1 MIQQTLRIGGI
12 PAILWGRPSDR
23 VYIHV
28 HGKQSR
34 KEYAEAFATLAEER
48 GYQTLSFDLPRHGER
63 EMEATPC
70 DIWHGVE
77 DLRLIGAY
85 VFPRWREVSLFACSL
100 GACFSLHAWQGK
112 PFRRCLF
119 QSPIVDMDW
128 LIGQMMGW
136 FGVTEERLRRER
148 EIPTPIDTLSW
159 DYWQYVREHPVVRW
173 DVSTA
178 ILYAGKDTLQSEEV
192 IRGFTEAHNC
202 RLTIA
207 AGSEHPFMGEGDGA
221 IVRRWLA
228 ENL

>member
-1 MIQQTLRIGGI
+1 MIQQALRIGGI

-34 KEYAEAFATLAEER
+34 KEYAEEFAALAEER

-63 EMEATPC
+63 QAENTPC
-70 DIWHGVE
+70 DIWHGVD

-85 VFPRWREVSLFACSL
+85 AFPRWREVSLFACSL
-100 GACFSLHAWQGK
+100 GACFSLHAWQDR

-128 LIGQMMGW
+128 LIRQMMGW
-136 FGVTEERLRRER
+136 FGVTEERLRQER
-148 EIPTPIDTLSW
+148 EIPTPVDVLSW
-159 DYWQYVREHPVVRW
+159 DYWQYIREHPVVRW
-173 DVSTA
+173 DAPTA

-192 IRGFTEAHNC
+192 IRSFAEAHNC

-221 IVRRWLA
+221 IVRRWLT

>member
-34 KEYAEAFATLAEER
+34 KEYAEEFAALAEER

-63 EMEATPC
+63 QEEATPC
-70 DIWHGVE
+70 DIWHGVD

-100 GACFSLHAWQGK
+100 GACFSLHAWQDR

-128 LIGQMMGW
+128 LIRQMMDW

-148 EIPTPIDTLSW
+148 EIPTPVDVLSW
-159 DYWQYVREHPVVRW
+159 EYWQYIREHPVVRW

-192 IRGFTEAHNC
+192 IRSFAEAHNC

-221 IVRRWLA
+221 IVRRWLT

>member
-1 MIQQTLRIGGI
+1 MIQQALRIGGI

-34 KEYAEAFATLAEER
+34 KEYAEEFAALAEER

-63 EMEATPC
+63 QAEATPC
-70 DIWHGVE
+70 DIRHGVD

-85 VFPRWREVSLFACSL
+85 AFPRWREVSLFACSL

-128 LIGQMMGW
+128 LIRQMMGW
-136 FGVTEERLRRER
+136 FGVTEERLRQER
-148 EIPTPIDTLSW
+148 EIPTPVDVLSW
-159 DYWQYVREHPVVRW
+159 DYWQYIREHPVVRW
-173 DVSTA
+173 DAPTA

-192 IRGFTEAHNC
+192 IRSFAEAHNC

-221 IVRRWLA
+221 IVRRWLT

>member
-1 MIQQTLRIGGI
+1 MIQQALRIGGI

-34 KEYAEAFATLAEER
+34 KEYAEEFAALAEER

-63 EMEATPC
+63 QEEATPC
-70 DIWHGVE
+70 DIWHGVD

-100 GACFSLHAWQGK
+100 GACFSLHAWQDR

-128 LIGQMMGW
+128 LIRQMMDW

-148 EIPTPIDTLSW
+148 EIPTPVDVLSW
-159 DYWQYVREHPVVRW
+159 DYWQYIREHPVVRW

-192 IRGFTEAHNC
+192 IRSFTEAHNC

-221 IVRRWLA
+221 IVRRWLT

>member
-34 KEYAEAFATLAEER
+34 KEYAEEFAALAEER

-63 EMEATPC
+63 QEEATPC
-70 DIWHGVE
+70 DIWHGVD

-100 GACFSLHAWQGK
+100 GACFSLHAWQDR

-128 LIGQMMGW
+128 LIRQMMDW

-148 EIPTPIDTLSW
+148 EIPTPVDVLSW
-159 DYWQYVREHPVVRW
+159 DYWQYIREHPVVRW

-192 IRGFTEAHNC
+192 IRSFTEAHNC

-221 IVRRWLA
+221 IVRRWLT

>member
-1 MIQQTLRIGGI
+1 MIQQRLRIGRI

-28 HGKQSR
+28 HGKLSR
-34 KEYAEAFATLAEER
+34 KEYAEEFAALAEEQ

-63 EMEATPC
+63 QAEATPC
-70 DIWHGVE
+70 DIQHGVD

-85 VFPRWREVSLFACSL
+85 AFPRWREVSLFACSL
-100 GACFSLHAWQGK
+100 GACFSLHAWQDQ
-112 PFRRCLF
+112 PFLKCLF

-128 LIGQMMGW
+128 LIRQMMGW
-136 FGVTEERLRRER
+136 FGVTEERLRQER

-159 DYWQYVREHPVVRW
+159 DYWQYIREHPIVRW
-173 DVSTA
+173 DVPTA
-178 ILYAGKDTLQSEEV
+178 ILYAGKDNLQSEEV
-192 IRGFTEAHNC
+192 IRGFAGAHGC

-207 AGSEHPFMGEGDGA
+207 QGSEHPFMGEGDGA
-221 IVRRWLA
+221 IVRQWLM

>member
-1 MIQQTLRIGGI
+1 MIQQALRIGGI

-28 HGKQSR
+28 HGKLSR
-34 KEYAEAFATLAEER
+34 KEYAEEFAALAEER

-63 EMEATPC
+63 QAEDTPC
-70 DIWHGVE
+70 DIWHGVD

-100 GACFSLHAWQGK
+100 GACFSLHAWQDR

-128 LIGQMMGW
+128 LIRQMMGW

-148 EIPTPIDTLSW
+148 EIPTPVDVLSW
-159 DYWQYVREHPVVRW
+159 DYWQYIREHPVVRW
-173 DVSTA
+173 DAPTA
-178 ILYAGKDTLQSEEV
+178 ILYAGKDNLQSEDV
-192 IRGFTEAHNC
+192 IRGFAEAHGC

-207 AGSEHPFMGEGDGA
+207 ENSEHPFMGEGDGA
-221 IVRRWLA
+221 IVRQWLM

>member
-1 MIQQTLRIGGI
+1 MIQQALRIGGI

-34 KEYAEAFATLAEER
+34 KEYAEEFAALAEER

-63 EMEATPC
+63 QEEATPC
-70 DIWHGVE
+70 DIWHGVD

-100 GACFSLHAWQGK
+100 GACFSLHAWQDR

-128 LIGQMMGW
+128 LIRQMMDW

-148 EIPTPIDTLSW
+148 EIPTPVDVLSW
-159 DYWQYVREHPVVRW
+159 DYWQYIREHPVVRW

-192 IRGFTEAHNC
+192 IRSFAEAHNC

-221 IVRRWLA
+221 IVRRWLT

>member
-1 MIQQTLRIGGI
+1 MIQQFLRIGGI

-34 KEYAEAFATLAEER
+34 KEYAEEFAALAEER

-63 EMEATPC
+63 QAEATPC
-70 DIWHGVE
+70 DIWHGVD

-100 GACFSLHAWQGK
+100 GACFSLHAWQDR

-136 FGVTEERLRRER
+136 FGVTEARLRRER
-148 EIPTPIDTLSW
+148 EIPTPVDVLSW
-159 DYWQYVREHPVVRW
+159 DYWQYIREHPIVRW
-173 DVSTA
+173 DAPTA
-178 ILYAGKDTLQSEEV
+178 ILYAGKDTLQSEDV
-192 IRGFTEAHNC
+192 IRGFAEAHGC

-207 AGSEHPFMGEGDGA
+207 ANSEHPFMGEGDGA
-221 IVRRWLA
+221 IVRRWLT

>member
-1 MIQQTLRIGGI
+1 MMQQRLRIGGI

-28 HGKQSR
+28 HGKLSR

-100 GACFSLHAWQGK
+100 GACFSLHAWQDQ

-128 LIGQMMGW
+128 LIRQMMGW

-148 EIPTPIDTLSW
+148 EISTPIDTLSW
-159 DYWQYVREHPVVRW
+159 DYWQYVLEHPVVRW
-173 DVSTA
+173 DTPTA
-178 ILYAGKDTLQSEEV
+178 ILYAGRDNLQSEEV
-192 IRGFTEAHNC
+192 IRGFAETHGC

-207 AGSEHPFMGEGDGA
+207 KDSAHPFMGEGDGA

>member
-1 MIQQTLRIGGI
+1 MIQQALRIGGI

-34 KEYAEAFATLAEER
+34 KEYAEEFAALAEER

-63 EMEATPC
+63 QEEATPC
-70 DIWHGVE
+70 DIWHGVD

-100 GACFSLHAWQGK
+100 GACFSLHAWQDR

-128 LIGQMMGW
+128 LIRQMMDW

-148 EIPTPIDTLSW
+148 EIPTPVDVLSW
-159 DYWQYVREHPVVRW
+159 DYWQYIREHPVVRW

-192 IRGFTEAHNC
+192 IRSFTEAHNC

>member
-34 KEYAEAFATLAEER
+34 KEYAEEFAALAEER

-63 EMEATPC
+63 QEEATPC
-70 DIWHGVE
+70 DIWHGVD

-100 GACFSLHAWQGK
+100 GACFSLHAWQDR

-128 LIGQMMGW
+128 LIRQMMDW

-148 EIPTPIDTLSW
+148 EIPTPVDVLSW
-159 DYWQYVREHPVVRW
+159 DYWQYIREHPVVRW

-192 IRGFTEAHNC
+192 IRSFTEAHNC

>member
-1 MIQQTLRIGGI
+1 MIQQALRIGGI

-34 KEYAEAFATLAEER
+34 KEYAEAFAALAEER

-63 EMEATPC
+63 QAEATPC
-70 DIWHGVE
+70 DIWHGVD

-100 GACFSLHAWQGK
+100 GACFSLHAWQDR

-128 LIGQMMGW
+128 LIRQMMDW
-136 FGVTEERLRRER
+136 FGVTEERLRQER
-148 EIPTPIDTLSW
+148 EIPTPVDVLSW
-159 DYWQYVREHPVVRW
+159 DYWQYIREHPIVRW
-173 DVSTA
+173 DAPTA
-178 ILYAGKDTLQSEEV
+178 ILYAGKDNLQSEDV
-192 IRGFTEAHNC
+192 IRGFAEAHGC

-207 AGSEHPFMGEGDGA
+207 ENSEHPFMAEGDGA
-221 IVRRWLA
+221 IVRRWLT

>member
-1 MIQQTLRIGGI
+1 MIQQALRIGGI
-12 PAILWGRPSDR
+12 PAILWGKPSDK

-34 KEYAEAFATLAEER
+34 KEYAEEFATLAEER

-70 DIWHGVE
+70 DIRHGVE

-100 GACFSLHAWQGK
+100 GACFSLHAWQDR

-128 LIGQMMGW
+128 LIRQMMGW
-136 FGVTEERLRRER
+136 FGVTEERLRQER
-148 EIPTPIDTLSW
+148 EIPTPVDVLSW
-159 DYWQYVREHPVVRW
+159 DYWQYIREHPVVRW
-173 DVSTA
+173 DAPTA

-192 IRGFTEAHNC
+192 IRSFAEAHNC

-221 IVRRWLA
+221 IVRRWLT

>member
-1 MIQQTLRIGGI
+1 MIQQALRIGGI

-28 HGKQSR
+28 HGKLSR
-34 KEYAEAFATLAEER
+34 KEYAEAFAALAEER

-63 EMEATPC
+63 QEEATPC
-70 DIWHGVE
+70 DIWHGVD

-100 GACFSLHAWQGK
+100 GACFSLHAWQDR

-128 LIGQMMGW
+128 LIRQMMDW

-148 EIPTPIDTLSW
+148 EIPTPVDVLSW
-159 DYWQYVREHPVVRW
+159 DYWQYIREHPVVRW
-173 DVSTA
+173 DTPTA
-178 ILYAGKDTLQSEEV
+178 ILYAGRDNLQSEEV
-192 IRGFTEAHNC
+192 IRGFAEAHNC

>member
-34 KEYAEAFATLAEER
+34 KEYAEEFAALAEER

-63 EMEATPC
+63 QEEATPC
-70 DIWHGVE
+70 DIWHGVD

-100 GACFSLHAWQGK
+100 GACFSLHAWQDR

-128 LIGQMMGW
+128 LIRQMMDW

-148 EIPTPIDTLSW
+148 EIPTPVDVLSW
-159 DYWQYVREHPVVRW
+159 DYWQYIREHPVVRW
-173 DVSTA
+173 DAPTA

-192 IRGFTEAHNC
+192 IRSFAEAHNC

-221 IVRRWLA
+221 IVRRWLT

>member
-1 MIQQTLRIGGI
+1 MIQQALRIGRI

-34 KEYAEAFATLAEER
+34 KEYAAEFAALAEER

-63 EMEATPC
+63 QAEATPC
-70 DIWHGVE
+70 DIWHGVD

-85 VFPRWREVSLFACSL
+85 AFPRWREVSLFACSL
-100 GACFSLHAWQGK
+100 GACFSLHAWQGM

-128 LIGQMMGW
+128 LIRQMMGW
-136 FGVTEERLRRER
+136 FGVTEERLRQER
-148 EIPTPIDTLSW
+148 EIPTPVDVLSW
-159 DYWQYVREHPVVRW
+159 DYWQYIREHPVVRW
-173 DVSTA
+173 DVPTA
-178 ILYAGKDTLQSEEV
+178 ILYAGKDNLQSEEV
-192 IRGFTEAHNC
+192 IRSFAEAHGC

-207 AGSEHPFMGEGDGA
+207 DDSEHPFMGEGDGI
-221 IVRRWLA
+221 IVRRWLT
-228 ENL
+228 EHL

>member
-1 MIQQTLRIGGI
+1 MIQQALRIGGI
-12 PAILWGRPSDR
+12 PAILWGKPSDK

-34 KEYAEAFATLAEER
+34 KEYAEEFATLAEER

-128 LIGQMMGW
+128 LIRQMMGW
-136 FGVTEERLRRER
+136 FGVTEERLRQER
-148 EIPTPIDTLSW
+148 EIPTPVDVLSW
-159 DYWQYVREHPVVRW
+159 DYWQYIREHPVVRW
-173 DVSTA
+173 DAPTA

-192 IRGFTEAHNC
+192 IRSFAEAHNC

-221 IVRRWLA
+221 IVRRWLT

>member
-1 MIQQTLRIGGI
+1 MIQQALRIGGI

-34 KEYAEAFATLAEER
+34 KEYAEEFAALAEER

-63 EMEATPC
+63 QAEATPC
-70 DIWHGVE
+70 DIWHGVD

-100 GACFSLHAWQGK
+100 GACFSLHAWQDQS
-112 PFRRCLF
+112 FRRCLF

-128 LIGQMMGW
+128 LIRQMMGW
-136 FGVTEERLRRER
+136 FGVTEEQLRQEW
-148 EIPTPIDTLSW
+148 EIPTPVDVLSW
-159 DYWQYVREHPVVRW
+159 DYWQYIREHPIVRW
-173 DVSTA
+173 DAPTA
-178 ILYAGKDTLQSEEV
+178 ILYAGKDTLQSEDV
-192 IRGFTEAHNC
+192 IRGFAEAHGC

-207 AGSEHPFMGEGDGA
+207 ENSEHPFMGEGDGA
-221 IVRRWLA
+221 IVRRWLT

>member
-1 MIQQTLRIGGI
+1 MIQQALRIGGI
-12 PAILWGRPSDR
+12 PAILWGKPSDK

-34 KEYAEAFATLAEER
+34 KEYAEEFATLAEER

-119 QSPIVDMDW
+119 QSPIVDMGW

-159 DYWQYVREHPVVRW
+159 DYRQYVLEHPVVRW
-173 DVSTA
+173 DTPTA
-178 ILYAGKDTLQSEEV
+178 ILYAGRDNLQSEEV
-192 IRGFTEAHNC
+192 IRGFAEAHGC
-202 RLTIA
+202 SLTIA
-207 AGSEHPFMGEGDGA
+207 EDSEHPFMGEGDRA

>member
-1 MIQQTLRIGGI
+1 MIQQALRIGGI

-23 VYIHV
+23 IYIHV

-34 KEYAEAFATLAEER
+34 KEYAEEFAALAEER

-63 EMEATPC
+63 QAEATPC
-70 DIWHGVE
+70 DIWHGVD

-100 GACFSLHAWQGK
+100 GACFSLHAWQDR

-128 LIGQMMGW
+128 LIRQMMGW
-136 FGVTEERLRRER
+136 FGVTEEQLRQER
-148 EIPTPIDTLSW
+148 EIPTPVDVLSW
-159 DYWQYVREHPVVRW
+159 DYWQYVLEHPVVRW
-173 DVSTA
+173 DTPTA
-178 ILYAGKDTLQSEEV
+178 ILYAGRDNLQSEEV
-192 IRGFTEAHNC
+192 IRGFAETHGC

-207 AGSEHPFMGEGDGA
+207 EDSEHPFMGEGDGA

>member
-1 MIQQTLRIGGI
+1 MVHHALRIGGI
-12 PAILWGRPSDR
+12 PAILWGEPSDK

-34 KEYAEAFATLAEER
+34 KEYAEEFAALAEAR

-63 EMEATPC
+63 QAEDTPC
-70 DIWHGVE
+70 EIWHGIH

-85 VFPRWREVSLFACSL
+85 AFPRWREVSLFACSL
-100 GACFSLHAWQGK
+100 GACFSLHAWQGM

-136 FGVTEERLRRER
+136 FGVTEERLRLER

-159 DYWQYVREHPVVRW
+159 DYWQYIREHPVVRW
-173 DVSTA
+173 DVPTA
-178 ILYAGKDTLQSEEV
+178 VLYAGRDNLQSEEV
-192 IRGFTEAHNC
+192 IRGFAETHGC

-207 AGSEHPFMGEGDGA
+207 EDSEHPFMGEGDGA

>member
-1 MIQQTLRIGGI
+1 MIQQALRIGGI

-28 HGKQSR
+28 HGKLSR
-34 KEYAEAFATLAEER
+34 KEYAEAFAALAEER

-63 EMEATPC
+63 QEEATPC
-70 DIWHGVE
+70 DIWHGVD

-100 GACFSLHAWQGK
+100 GACFSLHAWQDR

-128 LIGQMMGW
+128 LIRQMMDW

-148 EIPTPIDTLSW
+148 EIPTPVDVLSW
-159 DYWQYVREHPVVRW
+159 DYWQYIREHPVVRW
-173 DVSTA
+173 DAPTA
-178 ILYAGKDTLQSEEV
+178 ILYAGKDNLQSEDV
-192 IRGFTEAHNC
+192 IRGFAEAHGC

-207 AGSEHPFMGEGDGA
+207 ENSEHPFMAEGDGA
-221 IVRRWLA
+221 IVRRWLT